1 MSAHEVVVPEERTSR
16 TARWLHERRLR
27 LALLIALVESLLILL
42 GGLGWF
48 WVVGMAVVALVLYFL
63 GGRTRYQFVHELTWV
78 FAASQLI
85 AVVVPVL
92 WELVKFLAIVAL
104 VLMALVLIAFLLLD
118 RR

>member
-1 MSAHEVVVPEERTSR
+1 MSAHEVVAEERTSR
-16 TARWLHERRLR
+16 AGSWLHERRLR
-27 LALLIALVESLLILL
+27 LALLIALVESLVVLL

-48 WVVGMAVVALVLYFL
+48 WVVGLALVALVLYFL
-63 GGRTRYQFVHELTWV
+63 GGRTRSQTVHEATWV

-85 AVVVPVL
+85 AVVVPIL

-104 VLMALVLIAFLLLD
+104 VLMAVVLLAFLLLD

>member
-1 MSAHEVVVPEERTSR
+1 VSAHELVTEERTSR
-16 TARWLHERRLR
+16 AGSWLRERRLR

-48 WVVGMAVVALVLYFL
+48 WVVGLALVALVLYFL
-63 GGRTRYQFVHELTWV
+63 GGRSSSQTVHELTWV

-85 AVVVPVL
+85 AVVVPIL

-104 VLMALVLIAFLLLD
+104 VVMALFLLAFLLLD

>member
-1 MSAHEVVVPEERTSR
+1 MSAHQVVAEERTSR
-16 TARWLHERRLR
+16 AGSWLHERRLR
-27 LALLIALVESLLILL
+27 LALLIALVESLVVLL

-48 WVVGMAVVALVLYFL
+48 WVVGLALVALVLYYL
-63 GGRTRYQFVHELTWV
+63 GGRTRSQTLHEATWV

-85 AVVVPVL
+85 AVVVPIL

-104 VLMALVLIAFLLLD
+104 VLMALVLLAFLLLD

>member
-1 MSAHEVVVPEERTSR
+1 MSAHEVVTEERTSR
-16 TARWLHERRLR
+16 AGSWLHERRLR

-48 WVVGMAVVALVLYFL
+48 WVVGFALVALVLYFL
-63 GGRTRYQFVHELTWV
+63 GGRTRSQAVHEFTWV
-78 FAASQLI
+78 LAASQLI
-85 AVVVPVL
+85 AVVVPIL

-104 VLMALVLIAFLLLD
+104 VLMALVLLAFLLLD

>member
-1 MSAHEVVVPEERTSR
+1 VSAHEVVTEERTSR
-16 TARWLHERRLR
+16 AGSWLHERRLR

-48 WVVGMAVVALVLYFL
+48 WVVGLALVALVVYFL
-63 GGRTRYQFVHELTWV
+63 GGRTHSQAVHELSWV

-85 AVVVPVL
+85 AVVVPIL

-104 VLMALVLIAFLLLD
+104 VLMALVLLAFLLLD

>member
-1 MSAHEVVVPEERTSR
+1 VSAHEVVAEERTSR
-16 TARWLHERRLR
+16 AGSWLHERRLR
-27 LALLIALVESLLILL
+27 LALLIALVESLVVLL

-48 WVVGMAVVALVLYFL
+48 WVVGLALVALVLYYL
-63 GGRTRYQFVHELTWV
+63 GGRTRSQTMHEATWV

-85 AVVVPVL
+85 AVVVPIL

-104 VLMALVLIAFLLLD
+104 VLMALVLLAFLLLD

>member
-1 MSAHEVVVPEERTSR
+1 VSAHEVVAEERTSR
-16 TARWLHERRLR
+16 AGSWLHERRLR
-27 LALLIALVESLLILL
+27 LALLIALVESLVVLL

-48 WVVGMAVVALVLYFL
+48 WVVGLALVALVLYFL
-63 GGRTRYQFVHELTWV
+63 GGRTRSQTVHEATWV

-85 AVVVPVL
+85 AVVVPIL

-104 VLMALVLIAFLLLD
+104 VLMAVVLLAFLLLD

>member
-1 MSAHEVVVPEERTSR
+1 MSAHEVVAEERTSR
-16 TARWLHERRLR
+16 AGSWLHERRLR
-27 LALLIALVESLLILL
+27 LALLIALVESLVVLL

-48 WVVGMAVVALVLYFL
+48 WVVGLALVALVLYLL
-63 GGRTRYQFVHELTWV
+63 GGRTRSQTVHEATWV

-85 AVVVPVL
+85 AVVVPIL

-104 VLMALVLIAFLLLD
+104 VLMALVLLAFLLLD